1 MLSRCWLTNQIA
13 RKGLSLQIKRERKR
27 ETPRRLAAPAMEG
40 AIPVRLSSA
49 AQGFVKRTLILF
61 GIGVLFAFINLFHIQ
76 RPLTVDDLMQLLF
89 SPTVWLLLG
98 GGSAAALIG
107 LLFPY
112 VDLNMG
118 KLPHLRAEWNA
129 LRCVPIFVG
138 INQACT
144 VSSSNIRARFYEGKW
159 RERVSWECDVKPCWV
174 HCRGLNF

>member
-1 MLSRCWLTNQIA
+1 
-13 RKGLSLQIKRERKR
+13 
-27 ETPRRLAAPAMEG
+27 MEG
-40 AIPVRLSSA
+40 ATRVRLSPA
-49 AQGFVKRTLILF
+49 VTGYIKRTLILF
-61 GIGVLFAFINLFHIQ
+61 GIGVLFAFINVFHIQ
-76 RPLTVDDLMQLLF
+76 RPLTADDLMQLLF

-118 KLPHLRAEWNA
+118 ELPHLRAEWNA

-144 VSSSNIRARFYEGKW
+144 VSSSIVSTRF
-159 RERVSWECDVKPCWV
+159 V
-174 HCRGLNF
+174 

>member
-1 MLSRCWLTNQIA
+1 
-13 RKGLSLQIKRERKR
+13 
-27 ETPRRLAAPAMEG
+27 MEG
-40 AIPVRLSSA
+40 ATRIQISPAVT
-49 AQGFVKRTLILF
+49 GYIKRTLILF

-76 RPLTVDDLMQLLF
+76 RPLTAEDLMQLLF
-89 SPTVWLLLG
+89 SPTVWLILG

-118 KLPHLRAEWNA
+118 ASVPLRSEWNA

-144 VSSSNIRARFYEGKW
+144 VSSSIVCDRF
-159 RERVSWECDVKPCWV
+159 V
-174 HCRGLNF
+174 

>member
-1 MLSRCWLTNQIA
+1 
-13 RKGLSLQIKRERKR
+13 
-27 ETPRRLAAPAMEG
+27 MEG
-40 AIPVRLSSA
+40 SAPVRLSSA
-49 AQGFVKRTLILF
+49 AQGFVKRSLILF
-61 GIGVLFAFINLFHIQ
+61 GIGMLFAFINLFHIQ
-76 RPLTVDDLMQLLF
+76 RPLTVDDLVQLLF

-144 VSSSNIRARFYEGKW
+144 VSSSSIRAGFYEGGMGW
-159 RERVSWECDVKPCWV
+159 GGEGGSEYDLVVCREACWM
-174 HCRGLNF
+174 LFT